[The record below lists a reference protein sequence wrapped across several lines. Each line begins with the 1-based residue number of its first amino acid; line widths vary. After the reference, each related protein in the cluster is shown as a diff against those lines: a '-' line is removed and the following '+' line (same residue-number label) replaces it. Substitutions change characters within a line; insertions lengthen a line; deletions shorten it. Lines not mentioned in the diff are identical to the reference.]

1 MHQISREVKLQGFKR
16 DIKRGKS
23 TPGIKRGRVARKAE
37 MQYIKRGNTRYIN
50 RGEIT
55 PDIKIGIVARFLK
68 KGSDARY
75 LERGRV

>member
-1 MHQISREVKLQGFKR
+1 MREATLRDIRRGQIAPDIYIEAELQGFK
-16 DIKRGKS
+16 
-23 TPGIKRGRVARKAE
+23 RKAE